1 MQKIVFDDEIIDF
14 LGSIVEEDLELPANW
29 PDYDFH
35 RKKSCLLSRI
45 FSTCVTKAINHL
57 ELVQN
62 TIEDR

>member
-1 MQKIVFDDEIIDF
+1 MYLFEKKTLSLESLNDDQ
-14 LGSIVEEDLELPANW
+14 EEFELPANW

-57 ELVQN
+57 ELVQDA
-62 TIEDR
+62 IEQK